1 MNTITDKQVW
11 YLYFNIYS
19 QEPNANKVLEF
30 RDWQIEMQ
38 KILGYEDSIDFS
50 AGDAQNNI
58 ENKIKDSF
66 SASMIIDELKKNNY
80 KEAVQQIKR
89 IIK

>member
-80 KEAVQQIKR
+80 KEAVQQLQR
-89 IIK
+89 IVK